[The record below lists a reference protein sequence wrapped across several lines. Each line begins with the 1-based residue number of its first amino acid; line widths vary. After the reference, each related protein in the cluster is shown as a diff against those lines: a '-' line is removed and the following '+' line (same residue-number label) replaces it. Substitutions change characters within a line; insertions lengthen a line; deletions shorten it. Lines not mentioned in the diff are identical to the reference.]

1 MRQTPDINPNIRKAQ
16 QDVDRFEAS
25 KKSLVPEFELPKDEE
40 REKRYSEETLIADF
54 ITERIESKE
63 AKEFI
68 NDPILI
74 KTAYQRFLSH
84 AKQGKEGNTTHAA
97 FALWTSSALLATNTL
112 HLLAP
117 EEEKEL
123 QRYLNDPILIKTAY
137 QDFLSYAKKGKEGNI
152 VDAALAL
159 WTSSALLA
167 TNTLRLL
174 APEEEKELQR
184 YLNDPIFIKTAYQD
198 FLSDARQGKEGDTT
212 SAAWALLTSSALLA
226 TNTLHLLAPEE
237 EKELQAYLNDP
248 ILIKNAYQDFLSHAK
263 EGKEGNTGNAAWALR
278 TSSALTTVRNYL
290 REKGK
295 KIDDT
300 NAANE
305 ALKFKKTIPPR
316 PETRAF

>member
-40 REKRYSEETLIADF
+40 SEKRYSEETLMADF

-74 KTAYQRFLSH
+74 KTAYQDFLSD
-84 AKQGKEGNTTHAA
+84 ARQGKEGGT
-97 FALWTSSALLATNTL
+97 
-112 HLLAP
+112 
-117 EEEKEL
+117 
-123 QRYLNDPILIKTAY
+123 I
-137 QDFLSYAKKGKEGNI
+137 
-152 VDAALAL
+152 DAAWAL

-184 YLNDPIFIKTAYQD
+184 YLNDPILIKTAYQR
-198 FLSDARQGKEGDTT
+198 FLSYARQGKEGSTID
-212 SAAWALLTSSALLA
+212 AAWALRTSSALLA

-237 EKELQAYLNDP
+237 EKELQAYLDDP
-248 ILIKNAYQDFLSHAK
+248 ILIKTAYQRFLSDAK
-263 EGKEGNTGNAAWALR
+263 RGKEGDAEYAALALR

>member
-25 KKSLVPEFELPKDEE
+25 KKGLVPEFELPKDEE

-63 AKEFI
+63 AKELI
-68 NDPILI
+68 N
-74 KTAYQRFLSH
+74 
-84 AKQGKEGNTTHAA
+84 N
-97 FALWTSSALLATNTL
+97 
-112 HLLAP
+112 
-117 EEEKEL
+117 
-123 QRYLNDPILIKTAY
+123 PILIKTAY
-137 QDFLSYAKKGKEGNI
+137 QDF
-152 VDAALAL
+152 
-159 WTSSALLA
+159 
-167 TNTLRLL
+167 
-174 APEEEKELQR
+174 
-184 YLNDPIFIKTAYQD
+184 F
-198 FLSDARQGKEGDTT
+198 SDAKRGKEGDTT
-212 SAAWALLTSSALLA
+212 SAALAL
-226 TNTLHLLAPEE
+226 
-237 EKELQAYLNDP
+237 
-248 ILIKNAYQDFLSHAK
+248 
-263 EGKEGNTGNAAWALR
+263 W

>member
-40 REKRYSEETLIADF
+40 SERRYSEETLMADF

-63 AKEFI
+63 ARELI

-74 KTAYQRFLSH
+74 KTAYQDFLSY
-84 AKQGKEGNTTHAA
+84 AKEGKKGDTTSAA
-97 FALWTSSALLATNTL
+97 WALRTSSALLATDTL

-137 QDFLSYAKKGKEGNI
+137 QRFLSDAKRGKEGNTTNT
-152 VDAALAL
+152 ALAL
-159 WTSSALLA
+159 WT
-167 TNTLRLL
+167 
-174 APEEEKELQR
+174 
-184 YLNDPIFIKTAYQD
+184 F
-198 FLSDARQGKEGDTT
+198 
-212 SAAWALLTSSALLA
+212 
-226 TNTLHLLAPEE
+226 
-237 EKELQAYLNDP
+237 
-248 ILIKNAYQDFLSHAK
+248 
-263 EGKEGNTGNAAWALR
+263 
-278 TSSALTTVRNYL
+278 SALTTVRNYL

-305 ALKFKKTIPPR
+305 ELNSEKEIPERPR
-316 PETRAF
+316 RKMF

>member
-63 AKEFI
+63 ARE
-68 NDPILI
+68 LI
-74 KTAYQRFLSH
+74 
-84 AKQGKEGNTTHAA
+84 
-97 FALWTSSALLATNTL
+97 
-112 HLLAP
+112 
-117 EEEKEL
+117 
-123 QRYLNDPILIKTAY
+123 NDPILIKTAY
-137 QDFLSYAKKGKEGNI
+137 QDFLSDAKKGKEGNTRN
-152 VDAALAL
+152 AAWAL
-159 WTSSALLA
+159 LTSSALLA

-174 APEEEKELQR
+174 APEEEKELQTHLNDPILIKTAYKDFLSNVKR
-184 YLNDPIFIKTAYQD
+184 GKEGNTGYAAWALHTSSALLATNILRLLAPEEEKEFQAYLNDPILIKTAYKD
-198 FLSDARQGKEGDTT
+198 FLSYAMQGKEGDTT
-212 SAAWALLTSSALLA
+212 YAARALQTSSALLA

-237 EKELQAYLNDP
+237 EKEFQRYLNDP
-248 ILIKNAYQDFLSHAK
+248 ILIKTAYQDFLSDAK
-263 EGKEGNTGNAAWALR
+263 QGKEGNTTNAAWALL